1 MNSNIKNALKLL
13 GYFLFFTI
21 LYVVAGSSLSGG
33 SIVIRLI
40 ANILVLVVCGGVMYT
55 NGANLGDG
63 EVALGEIVH
72 ARLEEGKAV
81 DEKDKKQSFRN
92 VRGLIIFL
100 LAIVP
105 ILLITVPAALT
116 AEKQMYAL
124 QSLPSWVDSYQGH
137 DEIYAPL
144 DYYRTADRTGLMDIL
159 QLLSRLLVY
168 PFICMVGTDNLD
180 MLLLVVYP
188 SGVTRLSVWGIVA
201 QVVMS
206 GVSIMG
212 SRLLVDRLAP
222 VLAVLPGIA
231 YVAGYQMGPYLR
243 ARVHGDIAR
252 NIRKQKKK
260 QKKQI
265 QARREQ
271 SEKKNE
277 LI

>member
-1 MNSNIKNALKLL
+1 MQAKKKKKTPLVYKPYYKGDVWVNSNIKNALKLL

-137 DEIYAPL
+137 DEIYAPP

-180 MLLLVVYP
+180 ML
-188 SGVTRLSVWGIVA
+188 
-201 QVVMS
+201 
-206 GVSIMG
+206 
-212 SRLLVDRLAP
+212 LLVDRLAP